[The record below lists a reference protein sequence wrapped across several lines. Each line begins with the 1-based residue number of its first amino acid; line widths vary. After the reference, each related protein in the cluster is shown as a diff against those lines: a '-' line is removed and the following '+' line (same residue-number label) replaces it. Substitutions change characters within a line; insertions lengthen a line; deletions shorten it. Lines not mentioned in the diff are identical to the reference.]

1 MRRLTV
7 KNSAKGVGWRAAL
20 LCVLAL
26 VLEAGI
32 SGCAK
37 KQVYIPPEWRKP
49 LPQASAP
56 SSAGMEKPQA
66 KPKDVEQKSAPI
78 IKSSP
83 KFEERDISAPPAAP
97 EPKISYSPAPVS
109 PAAESPAKSSASHA
123 KTPSASAPASSTA
136 ASTSAAPAPSAPPQ
150 PSASQQPSSQPAASP
165 AAAIPP
171 AASPAA
177 ASGTKSKATETP
189 VPAPPKAAKA
199 KVPEG
204 PQRQA
209 SMHLVN
215 TAKSSMAQGNPDQAI
230 PLLEQAI
237 QVDVY
242 NGDAFFELARAWKMK
257 GSPKRALEFARKAE
271 VLYQD
276 DLQKLKQVLLF
287 EAEAYKESG
296 DSEKAKSYRQKAQKL

>member
-56 SSAGMEKPQA
+56 SSVGMEKPQA

-136 ASTSAAPAPSAPPQ
+136 ASTSAAPAPSAP
-150 PSASQQPSSQPAASP
+150 QQPSTPPAASP
-165 AAAIPP
+165 AAATPP
-171 AASPAA
+171 AASPAT

-189 VPAPPKAAKA
+189 TPTPKTAKA
-199 KVPEG
+199 KMPEG